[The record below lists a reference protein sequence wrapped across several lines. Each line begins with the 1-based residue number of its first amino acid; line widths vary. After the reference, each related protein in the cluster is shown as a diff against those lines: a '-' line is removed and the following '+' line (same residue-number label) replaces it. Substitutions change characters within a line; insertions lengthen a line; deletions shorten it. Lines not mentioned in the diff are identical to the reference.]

1 MSVYATSSAR
11 WCDFKVNMIALER
24 KSGVIVALNL
34 GEAAQRS
41 NKLQSTQSIP
51 SSICMKILTDFQLWP
66 LTFLLRSISKA
77 FHTSVLWLIVSILQR
92 AFVHNGPLVTQT
104 LFIDRTSVHI
114 DLLTWVRRNACLE
127 RTGKEVFWWNL
138 KEEGEEHFLPCD

>member
-41 NKLQSTQSIP
+41 NKLQNTKSVPPSIY
-51 SSICMKILTDFQLWP
+51 MKILNDFQL
-66 LTFLLRSISKA
+66 
-77 FHTSVLWLIVSILQR
+77 
-92 AFVHNGPLVTQT
+92 
-104 LFIDRTSVHI
+104 
-114 DLLTWVRRNACLE
+114 
-127 RTGKEVFWWNL
+127 
-138 KEEGEEHFLPCD
+138 